1 MKCVILAA
9 GVSSRLYP
17 LTASIPKCLL
27 EVGKYTILERTIR
40 NVLLQGIDRFV
51 IVTGFGADAI
61 RLFIASAFP
70 RLKIEFI
77 HNERFTETNN
87 EVSLALASQ
96 AFQGQEILLLDSDIV
111 FDPRLLGKLFA
122 SGYENCLVVRTT
134 GDFDE
139 EEILV
144 SVDENGKVRKIGK
157 RRKSE
162 DVLGESIGMEK
173 LSSICAAQLSK
184 ILRRRV
190 FHEKIEND
198 YYEASFQ
205 DLIDSGTDLYAVDA
219 ADYLCVE
226 IDSQEDLKIARETIA
241 PKLDQA

>member
-40 NVLLQGIDRFV
+40 NVLAQGIDRFV

-61 RLFIASAFP
+61 RLFVASAFP
-70 RLKIEFI
+70 SLRIEFI
-77 HNERFTETNN
+77 HNERFAETNN

-96 AFQGQEILLLDSDIV
+96 AFQGEEILLLDSDIV
-111 FDPRLLGKLFA
+111 FDPLLLGKLLA

-157 RRKSE
+157 GRKRE

-173 LSSICAAQLSK
+173 FSGLSAAQLGK

-205 DLIDSGTDLYAVDA
+205 DLIDSGTDLYAVGA
-219 ADYLCVE
+219 ADYLCME
-226 IDSQEDLKIARETIA
+226 IDSHEDLKIARETLA